1 MEHFISKT
9 ERSFCDSY
17 GFSSAVAVGD
27 LIIMSGVIGRAP
39 DDQRFDSCEA
49 EFEDAWKRI
58 ATTLESMGSSL
69 DKIADIQSFHFDQQ
83 FEVMKAFMK
92 VKSATLGDHKPTWTA
107 VGASGPAIPNA
118 RVEIRII
125 AEKR

>member
-1 MEHFISKT
+1 
-9 ERSFCDSY
+9 
-17 GFSSAVAVGD
+17 
-27 LIIMSGVIGRAP
+27 
-39 DDQRFDSCEA
+39 
-49 EFEDAWKRI
+49 
-58 ATTLESMGSSL
+58 
-69 DKIADIQSFHFDQQ
+69 
-83 FEVMKAFMK
+83 MKAFMK